1 MKMPFYNS
9 NRCRYGATEKNVF
22 LRVMTIFKKGRH
34 FEPEVKNIFNVSA
47 IKCCFLDLTILNFI
61 GITNLVFKRKFDI
74 LNLKKID
81 MVRNVREF
89 SKWPPF

>member
-1 MKMPFYNS
+1 MEPPKK
-9 NRCRYGATEKNVF
+9 TVF

-61 GITNLVFKRKFDI
+61 GVTD
-74 LNLKKID
+74 
-81 MVRNVREF
+81 F
-89 SKWPPF
+89 SL